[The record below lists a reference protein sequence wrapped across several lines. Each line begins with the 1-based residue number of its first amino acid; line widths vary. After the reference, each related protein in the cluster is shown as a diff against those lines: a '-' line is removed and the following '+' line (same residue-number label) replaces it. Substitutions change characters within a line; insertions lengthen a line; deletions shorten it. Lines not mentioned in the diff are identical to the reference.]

1 MRARAGRRP
10 KKNPENPFYT
20 RVTPAGFSTKVY
32 RRVLLNSQIQFFCVQ
47 LVRDR
52 YRDGG
57 RLCVLMRERREQ
69 RRAGQS
75 TEDIANDLGCAFELW
90 ELSTGVDCL
99 ILPAVQLV
107 PRSFSTMLRFCT
119 QGTAIGPIT
128 HVRTPRFLPGCQ
140 PLPRHDEAYTYV
152 DASS

>member
-20 RVTPAGFSTKVY
+20 RNAS
-32 RRVLLNSQIQFFCVQ
+32 RVFNESLQACFVEFADPVFFVQ

-75 TEDIANDLGCAFELW
+75 TENIANDLGCAFELW